1 LGFKRIV
8 GIDPQPAN
16 IRKAKFLKEHF
27 HMTNVD
33 FICVNAEQFS
43 PSEDFD
49 YAIMLGVINH
59 VHDPVGILENIYSYT
74 KKHLILDFDS
84 QCPDYVDNS
93 PEPQFSTP
101 LAGVQGNMRCFFERS
116 HQVTSASDSNLVFQ
130 YSKRAM
136 LLMMNAAGFSDV
148 MQVLPRVAMPSHYK
162 NEKRV
167 LLVGRRHPIQK
178 FAQEEIMLDQ
188 NYEEFKSMLAN
199 ANPELLEENYKGYN
213 ICSYLGWYYA
223 VPCGE
228 MEEFDIVQVLLNKNC
243 ACGADL
249 ARVRYLVD
257 RRVEGGKRTWRQ
269 AAEGFPDDSD
279 RDSAA
284 IITGRDLILQS
295 KLAEAKKLFENLLDR
310 HRKPATPCTPLI
322 YYELGRIA
330 AKQGSNAEARKWW
343 EECLLIDPEWRRAQ
357 LGLANLDR
365 EDRPVLSHMLFE

>member
-1 LGFKRIV
+1 MTPSDIERLVHGLGPWHFLIELEPGVFTIPRLHWIGLWHNVVAQDYVSRTLPPLLAQLNDSDPNHTSVIDIGCNEGWLSLLLFRLGFKRIV

-167 LLVGRRHPIQK
+167 LLVGRRHKI
-178 FAQEEIMLDQ
+178 
-188 NYEEFKSMLAN
+188 
-199 ANPELLEENYKGYN
+199 
-213 ICSYLGWYYA
+213 
-223 VPCGE
+223 
-228 MEEFDIVQVLLNKNC
+228 
-243 ACGADL
+243 
-249 ARVRYLVD
+249 
-257 RRVEGGKRTWRQ
+257 
-269 AAEGFPDDSD
+269 
-279 RDSAA
+279 
-284 IITGRDLILQS
+284 GR
-295 KLAEAKKLFENLLDR
+295 A
-310 HRKPATPCTPLI
+310 H
-322 YYELGRIA
+322 
-330 AKQGSNAEARKWW
+330 
-343 EECLLIDPEWRRAQ
+343 
-357 LGLANLDR
+357 
-365 EDRPVLSHMLFE
+365 V